1 MRVVW
6 DGAYSI
12 KDDRVL
18 NLVVRIPLAATPRD
32 LLVRDVVKFDD
43 SIGISK
49 LERGAAILRV
59 TLFEPDRPKDGSLT
73 LVFGDKPLEFAGWT
87 VTDAVGKVT
96 AITLSQIDFNPE
108 LSPRLSTYGHSPPLA
123 DLPPMP
129 PP

>member
-18 NLVVRIPLAATPRD
+18 NLVVRIPLAATPLD

-49 LERGAAILRV
+49 LERGDAILRV
-59 TLFEPDRPKDGSLT
+59 TLFEPDRPKDGPLT
-73 LVFGDKPLEFAGWT
+73 LVFGDKPLELAGWT
-87 VTDAVGKVT
+87 VTDAVGKWT
-96 AITLSQIDFNPE
+96 AIHHSKTASNPA
-108 LSPRLSTYGHSPPLA
+108 L
-123 DLPPMP
+123 
-129 PP
+129 